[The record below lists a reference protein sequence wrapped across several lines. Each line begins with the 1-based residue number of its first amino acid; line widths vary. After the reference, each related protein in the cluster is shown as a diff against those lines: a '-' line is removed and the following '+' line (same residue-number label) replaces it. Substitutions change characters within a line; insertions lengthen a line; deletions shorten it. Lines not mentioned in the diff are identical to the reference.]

1 MHKPYDAT
9 ESYKYVFVGTMTYKD
24 CNKFLKQIAKRQTK
38 KSPPNH
44 LQEEKKDIPEDLLS
58 KERERDPIHVGKNSS
73 FVILIQP
80 SKSCWEEIC

>member
-44 LQEEKKDIPEDLLS
+44 LREEKKD
-58 KERERDPIHVGKNSS
+58 ERERDPIHVGKNSS